1 MNTIGRRHSEV
12 LAICRGGNAIGGT
25 GRRPIVLPV
34 EARQPRRPDT
44 LSGRARSEDQTPKDL
59 HDTLFPGRPQAS
71 QHCLGI
77 RRHAASDIGFGPDDP
92 LSPRHAIGAGRG
104 PELCRGRAW
113 ADTLAHDGT
122 NSPDFPRSFAAARL
136 HPMSIPMFSGKPS
149 SGSAKPSA
157 GRPRNG
163 RRGARTSAT
172 KAK

>member
-59 HDTLFPGRPQAS
+59 HDTLIPGRPQAS

-92 LSPRHAIGAGRG
+92 LSPATR
-104 PELCRGRAW
+104 
-113 ADTLAHDGT
+113 LAQDE
-122 NSPDFPRSFAAARL
+122 DRSFAAAALGRT
-136 HPMSIPMFSGKPS
+136 PWRTTGPIRQIFRDPSPPPAAPKPRSRSIWTINPPKECPIRTGCSGKS
-149 SGSAKPSA
+149 RICFSK
-157 GRPRNG
+157 
-163 RRGARTSAT
+163 
-172 KAK
+172 